1 MNKNDNK
8 NMPAHTRGEI
18 LVYQTGDGHVK
29 LDVRLEDETVWLTQ
43 QMMAELFQTTKQ
55 NIGQHLKNIFEEGE
69 LDQNSV
75 VKKFFTTEFLRFN
88 DRRVLPN
95 AGKVSKQVAEDHAR
109 AEYEKFKVRRRE
121 YKESI
126 GEKDYIKQL
135 EEAARFLPE
144 TKKF

>member
-1 MNKNDNK
+1 MNENDNK
-8 NMPAHTRGEI
+8 NMSVYSKGEI
-18 LVYQTGDGHVK
+18 LVYQTGDGRVK

-43 QMMAELFQTTKQ
+43 QMMAEQFQTTKQ

-69 LDQNSV
+69 LVQNSV
-75 VKKFFTTEFLRFN
+75 VKKFFTT
-88 DRRVLPN
+88 
-95 AGKVSKQVAEDHAR
+95 

-135 EEAARFLPE
+135 EEAARFLP
-144 TKKF
+144 KV

>member
-69 LDQNSV
+69 LDQNLV

-88 DRRVLPN
+88 DRSFRGQ
-95 AGKVSKQVAEDHAR
+95 AG
-109 AEYEKFKVRRRE
+109 
-121 YKESI
+121 SI
-126 GEKDYIKQL
+126 TGMV
-135 EEAARFLPE
+135 F
-144 TKKF
+144 KKF